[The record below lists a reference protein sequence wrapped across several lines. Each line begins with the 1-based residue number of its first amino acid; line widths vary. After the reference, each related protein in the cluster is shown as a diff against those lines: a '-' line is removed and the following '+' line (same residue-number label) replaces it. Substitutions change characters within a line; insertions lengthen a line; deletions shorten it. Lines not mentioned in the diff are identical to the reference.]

1 MTKYLDSFINFMKP
15 AFSHNAT
22 FIWFAIAFAGLITK
36 NDSLGVTSIIRALL
50 LPAGANN
57 NLLNFFHS
65 TAWST
70 ESLFLCWAR
79 WIKME
84 HRALMINN
92 RIVIVGDH
100 TKAPKDG
107 RKMPALTTLHQ
118 DSESASKPS
127 FFRGHEWG
135 CIALLIHGCMVP
147 N

>member
-1 MTKYLDSFINFMKP
+1 MDTLGFSFIDILLAAITCVRMTKYLDSFLNFMKP

-36 NDSLGVTSIIRALL
+36 NDSLGITSII
-50 LPAGANN
+50 
-57 NLLNFFHS
+57 
-65 TAWST
+65 
-70 ESLFLCWAR
+70 
-79 WIKME
+79 
-84 HRALMINN
+84 RALMINN

-100 TKAPKDG
+100 TKALKDG

-135 CIALLIHGCMVP
+135 YIALLIHGCMVP